1 MIEVGVG
8 DALPGGGRVEDIRRH
23 DGRWI
28 VVTSRGLV
36 TMR

>member
-8 DALPGGGRVEDIRRH
+8 SALPGGGRVEDIRRL
-23 DGRWI
+23 DGRWV

-36 TMR
+36 LMR